1 MAEQNVI
8 PLMLNQLE
16 YLTQVDQSQ
25 RGSLQFLRFP
35 VGDRTHAMLPVEQL
49 TEVLTVASG
58 QVVPIPEM
66 PDWVL
71 GVYNWRGEILW
82 IVDLGQLLGVRSL
95 HQHTTALPSYMVL
108 VAQYQRATTSTSS
121 RLGLAVRMV
130 DDLHWCDPSDIASP
144 PPAVITSHLAPFLR
158 GYTLGTDGEML
169 LALDITPLFEGLA
182 FDSAVSSGIA
192 SL

>member
-1 MAEQNVI
+1 MAEEFVI

-35 VGDRTHAMLPVEQL
+35 ADDRTHAMLPVEQL
-49 TEVLTVASG
+49 TEVLTLASN

-66 PDWVL
+66 PAWVL

-82 IVDLGQLLGVRSL
+82 IVDLGQLLGGRSL
-95 HQHTTALPSYMVL
+95 HQQSTALQSYTVL
-108 VAQYQRATTSTSS
+108 VAQHRRANTPSH
-121 RLGLAVRMV
+121 LGLAVRMV

-144 PPAVITSHLAPFLR
+144 PPAVITSQLAPFLR
-158 GYTLGTDGEML
+158 GYTLGIDGEML
-169 LALDITPLFEGLA
+169 LALDITPLFEGGA
-182 FDSAVSSGIA
+182 FGTAVSVGIA
-192 SL
+192 S

>member
-1 MAEQNVI
+1 MAEQFVI
-8 PLMLNQLE
+8 PLMFNQLE

-35 VGDRTHAMLPVEQL
+35 LDDRTHAMLPVEQL
-49 TEVLTVASG
+49 TEVLTLVSG

-66 PDWVL
+66 PAWVL

-82 IVDLGQLLGVRSL
+82 VVDLGQLVGGRSL
-95 HQHTTALPSYMVL
+95 HQHTTLLPSYMVL
-108 VAQYQRATTSTSS
+108 VAQYQRSGSSS
-121 RLGLAVRMV
+121 RLGLAVRTV

-144 PPAVITSHLAPFLR
+144 PPAVVTPQLAPFLR

-169 LALDITPLFEGLA
+169 LALDAIPLFEGLA
-182 FDSAVSSGIA
+182 IGAAVPQKLMSS
-192 SL
+192 